1 MGRSFRELGA
11 IALLLS
17 VMMPAS
23 AQQHK
28 RGSMETAVFGGGCF
42 WCVEAVFEEVPGVQS
57 VVSGYAGGPAV
68 NPTYD
73 AVCTGQ
79 TGHAEV
85 VQVTF
90 DPSKVAYARL
100 LETFWKAHDP
110 TTLNRQ
116 GADAGTQYRSIILYQ
131 NDAQRI
137 TAETSRT
144 EAQKRFTQPIVT
156 ELQPLAKFYPAEE
169 YHQDYFRKNPNAA
182 YCRAVIKPKLDKLKS
197 TTK

>member
-1 MGRSFRELGA
+1 
-11 IALLLS
+11 
-17 VMMPAS
+17 
-23 AQQHK
+23 
-28 RGSMETAVFGGGCF
+28 METAVFGGGCF